1 MNYFLFGFCLTLI
14 STILWPDVP
23 GPVWF
28 PGLIC
33 LALLTLKRQPVI
45 AGCLIATLYFSLCL
59 YGMFSSPT
67 AVWSSYQTDD
77 KPASSVVRGE
87 IISLVSGEGDW
98 LGANI
103 RLLNPGGSWPAYSA
117 MRLSWPEPPTVN
129 VGEVWEFRLRVKG
142 IAAVLNEGGFNQQKY
157 FLSHH
162 IIAKGRVLEA
172 TLLATPQSLRQ
183 RLLTSMAPL
192 TASMKGGDLLLALM
206 MGETGQLSD
215 ERWQQLRQ
223 TGTGHLVA
231 ISGLHLTV
239 VSSWV
244 YLLGI
249 WLLGWLWPSQGRRNL
264 LLALG
269 AAAMCATFYAAMAG
283 FGLPTV
289 RALVMLL
296 MVLLLM
302 VSKRF
307 ASPWERLL
315 YALFA
320 VLLLD
325 PLSPLSAG
333 FWLSFAA
340 LAIILL
346 TLRPLMAT
354 HLSQSERLRAG
365 VLAFIRLQLLLSLGL
380 GALQAWLFGAI
391 SPYSIL
397 VNLLMVPWFSLV
409 VIPLTLLGALI
420 SALGL
425 ALGIVGNW
433 PLLPAQWGVMPLLW
447 LLHWSDSWPFAWLT
461 LPEAWQ
467 WALSAVLIAGLLY
480 WLLPG
485 RRMLALMPLLPLGF
499 AAAQWGYVSA
509 AGDNAVKP
517 WQVDVL
523 DVGQGLAVVIS
534 REHRAVIYDTGAA
547 YGRFTY
553 ASRSI
558 LPFLAA
564 RGLTQVDYLIVSHGD
579 NDHAGGAALLR
590 QTFPDAVL
598 ITNAGLASDPGVGT
612 PELPGSELPELGKR
626 AGVHPCR
633 LTQWQWQGIELT
645 ILGPQVPLAGNDG
658 SCVLKVS
665 DGRFSLLL
673 PGDIELAGE
682 MALLQSAKALSAQ
695 VLVAPHHGSRT
706 SSSTAFIQAVSPELA
721 LFPAGYANQY
731 GFPKADVLQRY
742 RDLGIATL
750 TTGEQGQISIRVYPA
765 RQEWQVL
772 SYRTN
777 MAPFWYNRLFEFGE
791 GKKGR

>member
-33 LALLTLKRQPVI
+33 LALLTLKRHPII
-45 AGCLIATLYFSLCL
+45 AGCLLATAYFSIYL
-59 YGMFSSPT
+59 YSMFFAPT
-67 AVWSSYQTDD
+67 KAWSSYQADD
-77 KPASSVVRGE
+77 NQASWMVRGE
-87 IISLVSGEGDW
+87 IISLVPGEGDW

-103 RLLNPGGSWPAYSA
+103 RLLEPGGIWPAYSG
-117 MRLSWPEPPTVN
+117 MRLSWSEPPKVK
-129 VGEVWEFRLRVKG
+129 VGEVWDFQVRIKG
-142 IAAVLNEGGFNQQKY
+142 IGSVLNEGGFNQQKY

-162 IIAKGRVLEA
+162 IIAKGRVLNA
-172 TLLATPQSLRQ
+172 TQVAGTESVRQ
-183 RLLTSMAPL
+183 HLLTAMKPL
-192 TASMKGGDLLLALM
+192 TETLVGGDLLLALM

-231 ISGLHLTV
+231 ISGLHLSV

-244 YLLGI
+244 FLLGI
-249 WLLGWLWPSQGRRNL
+249 WLLGWLWPAQGRRNL

-269 AAAMCATFYAAMAG
+269 AAAVCATLYAAMAG

-296 MVLLLM
+296 MVLVLM

-346 TLRPLMAT
+346 TLRPLMTA
-354 HLSQSERLRAG
+354 HLSRRERMRAG
-365 VLAFIRLQLLLSLGL
+365 VLAFVRLQLWLSLGL
-380 GALQAWLFGAI
+380 GALQLWLFGAV

-409 VIPLTLLGALI
+409 VIPLTLLGALVC
-420 SALGL
+420 SLGL
-425 ALGIVGNW
+425 AVGIVSNL
-433 PLLPAQWGVMPLLW
+433 PLLLAQWGLTPFLW
-447 LLHWSDSWPFAWLT
+447 ALHWSDSWPHAWLT
-461 LPEAWQ
+461 LPEDWQ
-467 WALSAVLIAGLLY
+467 WGLSAVLFAMLLY
-480 WLLPG
+480 YLLPG
-485 RRMLALMPLLPLGF
+485 RRMVAAIPLLPLVF
-499 AAAQWGYVSA
+499 VAAQWGYVRLADDKA
-509 AGDNAVKP
+509 AIP
-517 WQVDVL
+517 WQVDLL

-534 REHRAVIYDTGAA
+534 RQQQAFIYDTGAA
-547 YGRFTY
+547 YGSFTY
-553 ASRSI
+553 ARRSI

-564 RGLTQVDYLIVSHGD
+564 RGLTQVEYVLISHGD
-579 NDHAGGAALLR
+579 NDHAGGATVLS
-590 QTFPDAVL
+590 QTFPDATL
-598 ITNAGLASDPGVGT
+598 ITNAALTSNVPLDGGT
-612 PELPGSELPELGKR
+612 LG
-626 AGVHPCR
+626 AVQPCR
-633 LTQWQWQGIELT
+633 PKHWQWQGLDLA
-645 ILGPQVPLAGNDG
+645 ILGPPVPLEGNDG

-665 DGRFSLLL
+665 DAGFSMLL

-682 MALLQSAKALSAQ
+682 QALMQSGKYLEAQ

-706 SSSTAFIQAVSPELA
+706 SSSIEFIQAVSPQLV

-731 GFPKADVLQRY
+731 GFPKADVVQRY
-742 RDLGIATL
+742 RDLDTATL
-750 TTGEQGQISIRVYPA
+750 TSGEQGQISIRVYPA
-765 RQEWQVL
+765 REQWQVL
-772 SYRTN
+772 TYRTD
-777 MAPFWYNRLFEFGE
+777 MAPFWYNRLFEFGV